1 MTPDELRAV
10 HDALHRLRNA
20 LVEAGD
26 HEVAAEWDTNVASNR
41 DQDQSPLVEMGQTI
55 ASSRNRA
62 RAEQL
67 LRIDVALRRLAN
79 DPEAFGLCTSCG
91 EPIPARRLALLPFAI
106 QCVPCQNGAE
116 DAGKSRNRRKVT
128 DYV

>member
-10 HDALHRLRNA
+10 HDALHRLRNE
-20 LVEAGD
+20 LVAAGD
-26 HEVAAEWDTNVASNR
+26 HEVAAEWDDNVASNR

-67 LRIDVALRRLAN
+67 IRIDGALRRLAE
-79 DPEAFGLCTSCG
+79 DSAEFGLCSSCS
-91 EPIPARRLALLPFAI
+91 EPIPARRLALLPFAT
-106 QCVPCQNGAE
+106 QCVPCQNGSE
-116 DAGKSRNRRKVT
+116 GAGKSRHRRKVT

>member
-1 MTPDELRAV
+1 MTADELRAV
-10 HDALHRLRNA
+10 HDALQRLRTE

-26 HEVAAEWDTNVASNR
+26 HEIAAEWDDNVASNR

-67 LRIDVALRRLAN
+67 LRIDFALRRLAE
-79 DPEAFGLCTSCG
+79 DSEAFGLCASCS
-91 EPIPARRLALLPFAI
+91 EPIPPRRLALMPFAT
-106 QCVPCQNGAE
+106 QCVPCQNGSE
-116 DAGKSRNRRKVT
+116 GAGKSKHRRKVT
-128 DYV
+128 DYI